1 MAGCTTRLSGVL
13 VALAVAVSTATAGTV
28 AGGAASAQAPNVAGP
43 STNLP
48 IDSCPALYALG
59 IQGTGQSSPDA
70 APTTDTGM
78 LSTVF
83 MPMMAKAPDDGLVDR
98 AYVPYESG
106 FGGATGGGVVPYSE
120 SVAGGLSRLRS
131 MASSVAER
139 CPETRFGIVGYSQG
153 AHVASIFAQEV
164 GQGSGVLPPEKVAAV
179 ALFADPTR
187 NPGAPLFP
195 GAPGKAT
202 PDAAPGTEGEE
213 LARIVALPQV
223 PASGGGIGPERDKA
237 ENFGALTGR
246 VASFCAAGDLA
257 CDAPEGAP
265 ILKAVA
271 NIAGQAKLSGGDP
284 IASLVSVAQALAYTS
299 IKTATK
305 VVNEDIQGNSLA
317 SLSLSPKKSISQRLA
332 EAADPRTPLDI
343 PAALRALLKVGMIGL
358 NAVVTVVRT
367 VLNPAALADLA
378 TAGLSNPPAA
388 LVSLGTKLVGAVP
401 QLIPPTTGVRLVN
414 QAFDAVVQNI
424 TDNKEL
430 LNTTTWVR
438 YWDTVQRHGAYGTAT
453 VSADGDAPTTFV
465 AEWFAAV
472 ARDLAGTFGSDTAPL
487 PGSETAREG
496 PSTPAP
502 GFAEPGPG
510 ASTSPDQSGTGQFP
524 FGTGVDGASFGGATA
539 DRTIEPIATTER
551 PDTSTTYPFST
562 N

>member
-1 MAGCTTRLSGVL
+1 MAGCTTRFSGLL
-13 VALAVAVSTATAGTV
+13 VAVTVAVSTATAATV
-28 AGGAASAQAPNVAGP
+28 AGGTAAAQAPNVAGP

-83 MPMMAKAPDDGLVDR
+83 MPMMAEAPDEGLVER

-106 FGGATGGGVVPYSE
+106 FGGATGGAVVPYSE

-139 CPETRFGIVGYSQG
+139 CPNTRFGIVGYSQG

-164 GQGSGVLPPEKVAAV
+164 GQGTGVLPPEKVAAV

-202 PDAAPGTEGEE
+202 PDAAPGTDGEE
-213 LARIVALPQV
+213 LARIVALPQA

-317 SLSLSPKKSISQRLA
+317 SLSISPKKSISQRLA
-332 EAADPRTPLDI
+332 DAADPRTPLDI

-388 LVSLGTKLVGAVP
+388 LLALGTKLVGAIP

-453 VSADGDAPTTFV
+453 VSADGDAPTKFV
-465 AEWFAAV
+465 ADWFAAA
-472 ARDLAGTFGSDTAPL
+472 ARDLAGTFGSDTAPQ
-487 PGSETAREG
+487 PGSETAQDAPRAPPPG
-496 PSTPAP
+496 IAHPRPPPA
-502 GFAEPGPG
+502 ARQRTK
-510 ASTSPDQSGTGQFP
+510 SIGQKNKMS
-524 FGTGVDGASFGGATA
+524 A
-539 DRTIEPIATTER
+539 
-551 PDTSTTYPFST
+551 
-562 N
+562 